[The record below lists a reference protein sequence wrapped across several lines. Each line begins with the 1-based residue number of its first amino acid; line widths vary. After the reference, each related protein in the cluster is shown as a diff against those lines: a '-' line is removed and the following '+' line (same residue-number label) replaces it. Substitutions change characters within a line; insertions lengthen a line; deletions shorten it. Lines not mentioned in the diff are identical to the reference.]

1 MFEHK
6 NVLCLSQG
14 DTKKHFMFFF
24 VLRTSIYYSIN
35 YASEYRMKPEQ
46 EYKVKEFMSKDVVS
60 VTPETSV
67 RKAAEVM
74 AAEHVSSAVV
84 CENKRLVGI
93 ITEKDLARKIVA
105 KGVDAD
111 KALAKDIMTSELVTI
126 EPEKSLYDA
135 MLKLNKKKVTH
146 LPVVKN
152 NVLVGIISSMD
163 ILKVQPSYME
173 ILAGP
178 KV

>member
-1 MFEHK
+1 
-6 NVLCLSQG
+6 
-14 DTKKHFMFFF
+14 
-24 VLRTSIYYSIN
+24 
-35 YASEYRMKPEQ
+35 MKPEQ

>member
-1 MFEHK
+1 
-6 NVLCLSQG
+6 
-14 DTKKHFMFFF
+14 
-24 VLRTSIYYSIN
+24 
-35 YASEYRMKPEQ
+35 MKPEQ
-46 EYKVKEFMSKDVVS
+46 DYNVEEFMKKNVVQ

-67 RKAAEVM
+67 RKAADVM

-84 CENKRLVGI
+84 CEDKKLLGI

-105 KGVDAD
+105 KGLDGD
-111 KALAKDIMTSELVTI
+111 KITAKDIMTTDLVTI

-135 MLKLNKKKVTH
+135 MIKMNKKKVTH
-146 LPVVKN
+146 LPVVSN
-152 NVLVGIISSMD
+152 NEVVGILTSMD
-163 ILKVQPSYME
+163 ILRVQPSYME

>member
-74 AAEHVSSAVV
+74 AEEHVSSAVV

>member
-1 MFEHK
+1 
-6 NVLCLSQG
+6 
-14 DTKKHFMFFF
+14 
-24 VLRTSIYYSIN
+24 
-35 YASEYRMKPEQ
+35 MKPEQ
-46 EYKVKEFMSKDVVS
+46 EYKVKEFMKKNVLR

-67 RKAAEVM
+67 RKVAEVM
-74 AAEHVSSAVV
+74 AEEHVSSAVV
-84 CENKRLVGI
+84 CENNRLLGI

-105 KGVDAD
+105 KGLDAD
-111 KALAKDIMTSELVTI
+111 KALAKDIMTVDVVTI

-135 MLKLNKKKVTH
+135 MIKLNKKKVTH

-152 NVLVGIISSMD
+152 NALIGIISSMD
-163 ILKVQPSYME
+163 ILRVQPSYME

>member
-1 MFEHK
+1 
-6 NVLCLSQG
+6 
-14 DTKKHFMFFF
+14 
-24 VLRTSIYYSIN
+24 
-35 YASEYRMKPEQ
+35 MKPEQ
-46 EYKVKEFMSKDVVS
+46 DYKVKEFMKKDVVR

-84 CENKRLVGI
+84 CENKKLLGI

-111 KALAKDIMTSELVTI
+111 KALAKDIMTTDLTTI
-126 EPEKSLYDA
+126 EPEKNLYDA

-146 LPVVKN
+146 LPVVKDN
-152 NVLVGIISSMD
+152 EIVGIISSMD